1 MSHSGVNGCVTFPAR
16 ECSNEHI
23 LPDWARGKKLISK
36 FLFKEDEITHLR
48 RGDSWAKTV
57 DSEQKFTAYQIIE
70 CAAKNA
76 GKCKLPKNLTS
87 YTHVQMLNAG
97 KNVLIAMLG
106 GVDSND
112 WLRSNLIYIFDQF
125 STVEKMPKWYIREKQ
140 TLDLEFTGF
149 PEYLEDPALLRNFFI
164 AAQKLLI
171 WLKERHMNGFVH
183 NDLKPVNMC
192 FDGVDIRLIDFSN
205 RTFTAWGQSLT
216 YSFVEGDDPRTYT
229 NTKDQKMA
237 IKDIKMLT
245 GSYRKMRGGAEV
257 IANGGIG
264 SVLEFLSKFYKTKPE
279 IVVKIDAINAKLD
292 RNFMVDDDMSF
303 EQDYER
309 IWQPLFKA
317 VSGMVDLL
325 GEVPNIFD
333 LTLEL
338 PSDLLEFTKNKI
350 EKLSEEKNSLYEE
363 IDQFTMFPGFVKQ
376 VEIMKEKVMS
386 IDREIAKL
394 MAAIDPSRP
403 PRLEPLNM
411 RNIHTGGGKPPLH
424 PKKTMRAKSKNKNKN
439 NNKPNDFYTK
449 RLKFHQKERAWNKRV
464 RLLQQEVDKAKEDY
478 EICRQMEERFKIP
491 INPALIKLK
500 DGLEERLSMLL
511 RSKPVQANAFKY
523 VT

>member
-1 MSHSGVNGCVTFPAR
+1 M
-16 ECSNEHI
+16 
-23 LPDWARGKKLISK
+23 
-36 FLFKEDEITHLR
+36 
-48 RGDSWAKTV
+48 
-57 DSEQKFTAYQIIE
+57 
-70 CAAKNA
+70 
-76 GKCKLPKNLTS
+76 
-87 YTHVQMLNAG
+87 
-97 KNVLIAMLG
+97 
-106 GVDSND
+106 
-112 WLRSNLIYIFDQF
+112 
-125 STVEKMPKWYIREKQ
+125 
-140 TLDLEFTGF
+140 
-149 PEYLEDPALLRNFFI
+149 
-164 AAQKLLI
+164 
-171 WLKERHMNGFVH
+171 
-183 NDLKPVNMC
+183 
-192 FDGVDIRLIDFSN
+192 
-205 RTFTAWGQSLT
+205 
-216 YSFVEGDDPRTYT
+216 
-229 NTKDQKMA
+229 
-237 IKDIKMLT
+237 
-245 GSYRKMRGGAEV
+245 
-257 IANGGIG
+257 
-264 SVLEFLSKFYKTKPE
+264 
-279 IVVKIDAINAKLD
+279 
-292 RNFMVDDDMSF
+292 
-303 EQDYER
+303 
-309 IWQPLFKA
+309 
-317 VSGMVDLL
+317 
-325 GEVPNIFD
+325 
-333 LTLEL
+333 
-338 PSDLLEFTKNKI
+338 EFTKNKI

-511 RSKPVQANAFKY
+511 RSKPVQANAFKS